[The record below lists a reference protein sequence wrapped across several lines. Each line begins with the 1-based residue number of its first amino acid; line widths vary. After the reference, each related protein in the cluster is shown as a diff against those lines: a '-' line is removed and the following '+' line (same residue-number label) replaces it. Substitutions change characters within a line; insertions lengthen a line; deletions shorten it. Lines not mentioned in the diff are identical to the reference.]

1 MPPLGQLR
9 PWGVWPVA
17 EEARLLAHHGGRGRA
32 GLQGGAHGKEPLG
45 GQKGAGQGGG
55 THGCDGS
62 GPTEAVLEA
71 GVPSCFIGGEG
82 DPAPP
87 SPHPMRGGPHI
98 QERRWLH
105 APGVST
111 CLSQEERDSSSS
123 APGPAR
129 PTEGADAH
137 SLTPWSRTGTGTLQP
152 KSEGLGVKRRRPS
165 AGHPQATET
174 GGGSIQGTRAEPLS
188 RLGPRVPPA
197 PPSPSF
203 LPRRFLSLLS
213 CRGVTDA
220 LARKWGNRKKRAPP
234 SPPRPADL
242 GLPEG
247 RAALGAAFAASPSA
261 VLGWLRRG
269 PMEAVPP
276 PPPPRESQQVAPPL
290 CPQAPEAP
298 SQQVFLRRRPVRG
311 GASGG
316 SRVPQ
321 PCACRTLLRA
331 SPLFGHSA
339 SLGPGMVAEWR
350 DLPRTVHA
358 LTLGPTRPQPHRA
371 L

>member
-1 MPPLGQLR
+1 
-9 PWGVWPVA
+9 
-17 EEARLLAHHGGRGRA
+17 
-32 GLQGGAHGKEPLG
+32 
-45 GQKGAGQGGG
+45 
-55 THGCDGS
+55 
-62 GPTEAVLEA
+62 
-71 GVPSCFIGGEG
+71 
-82 DPAPP
+82 
-87 SPHPMRGGPHI
+87 MRGGPHI

-188 RLGPRVPPA
+188 RPGPRVPPA

-213 CRGVTDA
+213 CPGVTDA

-298 SQQVFLRRRPVRG
+298 EPTGVSQKTSRAGWGVGWLQGPPALRLQDTPQSVPFVWALSVTGPRDG
-311 GASGG
+311 G
-316 SRVPQ
+316 RV
-321 PCACRTLLRA
+321 ACPA
-331 SPLFGHSA
+331 A
-339 SLGPGMVAEWR
+339 W

>member
-1 MPPLGQLR
+1 
-9 PWGVWPVA
+9 
-17 EEARLLAHHGGRGRA
+17 
-32 GLQGGAHGKEPLG
+32 
-45 GQKGAGQGGG
+45 
-55 THGCDGS
+55 
-62 GPTEAVLEA
+62 
-71 GVPSCFIGGEG
+71 
-82 DPAPP
+82 
-87 SPHPMRGGPHI
+87 MRGGPHI

-188 RLGPRVPPA
+188 RPGPRVPPA

-339 SLGPGMVAEWR
+339 SLGPGMVAEWPALQPGTCR
-350 DLPRTVHA
+350 GPSTLSPWAPLGRSLTGLCRRVGSTCSSVAHAASRLQKGCHASCVCVCIPLSPCSGVLPPTQPQRLQGISALWGVHLPA
-358 LTLGPTRPQPHRA
+358 YIHG
-371 L
+371 